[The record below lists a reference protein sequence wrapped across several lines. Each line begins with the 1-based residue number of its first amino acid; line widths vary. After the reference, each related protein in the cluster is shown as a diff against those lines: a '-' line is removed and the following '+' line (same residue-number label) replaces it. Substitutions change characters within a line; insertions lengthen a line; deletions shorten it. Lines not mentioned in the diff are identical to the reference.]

1 MKKIKV
7 NKEKLTQESK
17 GFIKEFKEFISRGN
31 VMDLAVGVIIGG
43 AFSNIVTSFTSI
55 LTDLIGTILGGIDFK
70 GLSYTIEDLT
80 VNYGNFIQAVF
91 DFLVTAFCIFLLIK
105 IVNKIMRKEKKE
117 ETPAAPPKKA
127 DDILLLEE
135 IRDILKEQNKNTKK
149 TTK

>member
-1 MKKIKV
+1 MKRIKV
-7 NKEKLTQESK
+7 DKEKISKESK

-55 LTDLIGTILGGIDFK
+55 LTDLIGTVLGGVDFK
-70 GLSYTIEDLT
+70 GLSYTKGDLV
-80 VNYGNFIQAVF
+80 VNYGTLLKAVF
-91 DFLVTAFCIFLLIK
+91 DFLITALCIFILIK

-117 ETPAAPPKKA
+117 EKPAAPPKKP
-127 DDILLLEE
+127 DDVVLLEE
-135 IRDILKEQNKNTKK
+135 IRDLLKEQKNTKK

>member
-43 AFSNIVTSFTSI
+43 AFSNIVASFTSI

-70 GLSYTIEDLT
+70 GLSYTIGDLT

-135 IRDILKEQNKNTKK
+135 IRDVLKEQNKNTKK